1 MNPILKPVV
10 LGVWC
15 VAMLGAA
22 GAPEGPFTLG
32 FVHEAEAGI
41 FIAPVRHTVV
51 AVAAVSAS
59 SSANAAAAANANA
72 AAANANAAAAKAAA
86 APPPAGPMPVGT
98 IVTTLPAGCV
108 PTNLN
113 GVSYMRCGS
122 TYYKAVMMGS
132 SLVFAVAQP

>member
-1 MNPILKPVV
+1 MNTMLKPVV
-10 LGVWC
+10 LGVWF
-15 VAMLGAA
+15 VAMLGVADA
-22 GAPEGPFTLG
+22 PGAPFELG

-41 FIAPVRHTVV
+41 IIAPVRRT
-51 AVAAVSAS
+51 AVAMSAVSAS

-86 APPPAGPMPVGT
+86 APPPAGSMPVGT
-98 IVTTLPAGCV
+98 IVTALPAGCV

-122 TYYKAVMMGS
+122 TYFKTVMMGS
-132 SLVFAVAQP
+132 SLVFVVAQP